1 MQIHRERL
9 IRPAL
14 QSPQVNCLIGEYKLN
29 ETEQLLDEIMP
40 ACREAG
46 GQVCA
51 LSSTLGGKQT
61 DNFGHQYFSAMTS
74 SSHPKSFPALLLF
87 PRASSL
93 AFTELNRV
101 CVCVCVCVRARAL
114 KLDSGTSRRFRVKR
128 LISSSSTS
136 FKTHSR

>member
-1 MQIHRERL
+1 
-9 IRPAL
+9 
-14 QSPQVNCLIGEYKLN
+14 VNCLIGEYKLN

-61 DNFGHQYFSAMTS
+61 DNFGHQFFCDDFFFAPKIISRASPFS
-74 SSHPKSFPALLLF
+74 
-87 PRASSL
+87 RASSL

-101 CVCVCVCVRARAL
+101 CVCVCVCVCARARAQTRQWYIKAIQSQAFNLFKQYKFQDAL
-114 KLDSGTSRRFRVKR
+114 KVRFRV
-128 LISSSSTS
+128 
-136 FKTHSR
+136 